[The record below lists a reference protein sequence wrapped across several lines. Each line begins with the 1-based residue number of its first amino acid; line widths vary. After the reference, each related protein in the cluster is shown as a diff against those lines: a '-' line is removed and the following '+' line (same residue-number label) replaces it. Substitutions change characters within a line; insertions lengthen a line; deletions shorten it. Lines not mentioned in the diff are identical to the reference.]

1 MLKGNELAVYTH
13 DYVKQVL
20 TAAKDGKYVLPAI
33 NVSNLDTAI
42 AAMNGLEQAGSPGFV
57 QVSIGAAE
65 QASPD
70 GDPVKGSLILGRM
83 IHELRKQYSVP
94 IFIHTDHCHARNVD
108 KWLKPLLM
116 ELIRLQETTGER
128 IFDSFMFDGSMVDIH
143 ENARVINELVPLIKQ
158 IDGFIEVEAGGA
170 WGGSE
175 DGVEDKAKYSTPDDV
190 RVIQQAMHDN
200 GLNADDYLLAVAF
213 GNAHGTAVVPDLK
226 PGLLSE
232 ISVNTGE
239 SNLFVFHGGSG
250 SPDNDVRAAVRNGV
264 VKMNVDTDTQYAFT
278 AGVTKFFH
286 DAPNVESVPS
296 ISDIDDDETDIQR
309 VIERIADNDEIII
322 ALVKQYAINANY
334 GAIIDLLNVV
344 RSVDHSET
352 IKAYDSHKEGKKYFD
367 PRHWNHAGRESMSK
381 HVIQVAELLGSK
393 DMA

>member
-1 MLKGNELAVYTH
+1 MTVYTH

-20 TAAKDGKYVLPAI
+20 TAAHDGKYALPAI

-83 IHELRKQYSVP
+83 LHELRNQYSVP
-94 IFIHTDHCHARNVD
+94 IFIHTDHCHAQNVD

-116 ELIRLQETTGER
+116 ELIRLEETTGER

-170 WGGSE
+170 WGGIE

-232 ISVNTGE
+232 ISMETGE
-239 SNLFVFHGGSG
+239 PNLFVFHGGSG

-278 AGVTKFFH
+278 KGVT
-286 DAPNVESVPS
+286 DWLNAAPDVPV
-296 ISDIDDDETDIQR
+296 DDDYRAVVDDDKKPVDRR
-309 VIERIADNDEIII
+309 VLELIGSNEELIASI
-322 ALVKQYAINANY
+322 ASNYIRNANY
-334 GAIIDLLNVV
+334 GAVIDLFTAIRNAKYGE
-344 RSVDHSET
+344 SV
-352 IKAYDSHKEGKKYFD
+352 KAYASHKHGKKYFD
-367 PRHWNHAGRESMSK
+367 PRHWNHAGRESMSM